1 MRYFLKVSWCDSIN
15 IRTITNKLSIEFL
28 INHCFSPDILVLQ
41 VSRMLSWKLTYS
53 RKANIWICVGHVDK
67 CGWWNPIKYVKDLN
81 HQYVVSVNWLIPWN
95 SWELLC
101 TVQTSLVTV
110 QQAWLPVGWQQG
122 ILHTTGNLDLSFCN
136 CSFLVQILYSLEIF

>member
-1 MRYFLKVSWCDSIN
+1 MQYFLKVSWCDSIN

-41 VSRMLSWKLTYS
+41 VSRMLSWKPTYS

-81 HQYVVSVNWLIPWN
+81 HQCVVVGQLTHTM
-95 SWELLC
+95 ELMRTPLHC
-101 TVQTSLVTV
+101 TNKPGHCTTSLV
-110 QQAWLPVGWQQG
+110 ASWL
-122 ILHTTGNLDLSFCN
+122 TTGHFTYYRQSRLK
-136 CSFLVQILYSLEIF
+136 FLQLFFLGADPL